1 LRFGGVGGHWFDR
14 SISFHI
20 IAYDF
25 VTDDQILSIGSLEY
39 VRPNELDKL
48 VAFLPWLFGLMGILT
63 VDRAKQFSS
72 NICDTIPLGSNH

>member
-1 LRFGGVGGHWFDR
+1 LGLGGVGGHWFDR
-14 SISFHI
+14 SISFYI
-20 IAYDF
+20 ITFDF
-25 VTDDQILSIGSLEY
+25 VTNDRILSIGSLEY

-48 VAFLPWLFGLMGILT
+48 VALLPWLFGLMGILT